1 MPHLYTTEIG
11 VFLGAGNET
20 AERMAFYGILVNLL
34 FYLYFEVHIGFPEA
48 STLVTNVLGTAAL
61 TPLLGAFI
69 ADAYIGRYWTI
80 GIFSTIYLVVSL
92 CYLAYIEYTIVI
104 DIYSLQNDNLNAR
117 LTGKSDT

>member
-1 MPHLYTTEIG
+1 MPHSYNSEIE
-11 VFLGAGNET
+11 VFPGAGNET

-92 CYLAYIEYTIVI
+92 LLPSCLI
-104 DIYSLQNDNLNAR
+104 R
-117 LTGKSDT
+117 GF